1 MNTAMP
7 GKGFLIVF
15 AAQLR
20 YDHGSMNTPTKS
32 EADGLPP
39 RTITALRRDL
49 LAWYQTHRRDL
60 PWRRTRDP
68 YRIWISEVML
78 QQTQVATVIP
88 YYQRFLES
96 FPDLAALARADIQT
110 VLKHW
115 EGLGYYRRAHHLHQA
130 ARELVRTGKGRLPDQ
145 HEAFRALPGVG
156 DYIAN
161 AVMSIAFE
169 LPRAVVDGN
178 VKRVLS
184 RLGGIPDAVNRPAA
198 HRIFQRAADRLLDR
212 GEPGSFNQALME
224 LGALVCTPRRPNCP
238 DCPWQTRCFAR
249 LNGRTDDFPRRIR
262 KNPIPQHA
270 MVAGILCHR
279 NRLLIVQRPSEGLL
293 AGLWEFPGGR
303 RNRNESAPAAC
314 RRVLHQTTGLVAS
327 ADQKLVRVHHA
338 YTHFKI
344 VLDLY
349 LCHKVSGRV
358 RLNGRQAFRWIRP
371 NELDAFPFTGVCKKT
386 FSKLAPDR
394 LCSTP

>member
-1 MNTAMP
+1 M
-7 GKGFLIVF
+7 F
-15 AAQLR
+15 AGRLR
-20 YDHGSMNTPTKS
+20 YDLGSMSAPTKS
-32 EADGLPP
+32 LADWLPAP
-39 RTITALRRDL
+39 AITALRHDL
-49 LAWYQTHRRDL
+49 LAWYRTHRRDL

-88 YYQRFLES
+88 YYQRFLAS
-96 FPDLAALARADIQT
+96 FPDLEALARADIQT

-130 ARELVRTGKGRLPDQ
+130 ARELVRSGKGRVPDQ
-145 HEAFRALPGVG
+145 HLAFRALPGVG

-161 AVMSIAFE
+161 AVMSIAFAQ
-169 LPRAVVDGN
+169 PRAVVDGN

-184 RLGGIPDAVNRPAA
+184 RLGGIAEAVNQASA
-198 HRIFQRAADRLLDR
+198 HRVYQRAADRLLDH
-212 GEPGSFNQALME
+212 GDPATFNQALME
-224 LGALVCTPRRPNCP
+224 LGALVCTPRSPNCP
-238 DCPWQTRCFAR
+238 ICPWKARCFAH
-249 LNGRTDDFPRRIR
+249 LNDRTHDFPRRIR
-262 KNPIPQHA
+262 KNPVPTHA
-270 MVAGILCHR
+270 MVAGIICHR

-314 RRVLHQTTGLVAS
+314 RRVLHQTTGLVTAT
-327 ADQKLVRVHHA
+327 DQKLVRVRHA

-344 VLDLY
+344 ELDLY
-349 LCHKVSGRV
+349 RCHKVSGRV

-371 NELDAFPFTGVCKKT
+371 DELDAFPFTGVSKKT
-386 FSKLAPDR
+386 FPKLALDR
-394 LCSTP
+394 LCSTPYRRP